1 MPRRHAMPSAP
12 ERLRR
17 VRELF
22 DAVMDRPPDERTA
35 FLASAAAWDI
45 PTRREVQELVAAA
58 DQTGSVFAAALGSGT
73 RHAEAQADGLVGK
86 RLGPYEVVRVIGMGG
101 MGAVYEGVRADQYRK
116 RVAIKLVQGGL
127 DSELTIARFRR
138 ERQILA
144 NLEHPNVAT
153 LLDGGVTPDGRPFLV
168 MEYVEGD
175 PITAWCDARRLSV
188 SARLALFRQVCDAVQ
203 YAHKNLVVHGDIKPG
218 NILVTADG
226 TAKLLDFGI
235 AKLLGTDAGDDA
247 LPLTRGDA
255 RPFTPEYASPEQ
267 IRGDAL
273 STASD
278 VYSLGAVLFEL
289 LAGRRPHVVT
299 SRALVDIM
307 RAVLEVPVPR
317 PSSVVTADAAERR
330 GERSA
335 GRLRRQ
341 LQGELDNIALMAL
354 RSEPE
359 RRYASAGALS
369 EDVRRELTGLPVE
382 AHGDWAGYRLRKF
395 VARNRTGVAASLLVV
410 VALIGGVITTA
421 DQARRARAAQMRAER
436 VNGFLRTLLSS
447 VRPATGG
454 RDVPVSDVL
463 DSAGRRADIE
473 LASQPDVHAVL
484 ETVIGQSYLSLGRYA
499 DAEQHLRAALELHR
513 EVSGP
518 RSEAVVLA
526 LRDLGS
532 AAIYED
538 QMDRADSLFQ
548 QGLSIEQSISSTPD
562 TILASLIDNLG
573 SVAHG
578 KGDFAAAE
586 RLHRQSLAIQT
597 KLLGPNADI
606 VAATM
611 ASVAVSLGEQ
621 NRMTESD
628 SMLRHAVAILKHNHP
643 EPNVLVANVLDPL
656 ATELDMEGKTAA
668 ADSAYVEVLDLRRQL
683 LGPEHP
689 DYTLTLMNYSFFVYD
704 RGRYQEAADMSRQI
718 LALRGRVLPES
729 HLAIASALQTL
740 GRCLDKQSDTAGAR
754 RALEESLRL
763 RRKYNA
769 GSWIVASADGVLA
782 DHDVSVKQYAKA
794 ETLLDDANTILT
806 SAVPP
811 THPKMQI
818 NYQRYAA
825 LYDAWGQPAKA
836 AAYRA
841 KLVTQPAGP

>member
-1 MPRRHAMPSAP
+1 MPRRAGMSSAP

-22 DAVMDRPPDERTA
+22 DAVMDRPPGERTA
-35 FLASAAAWDI
+35 FLASATAWDV
-45 PTRREVQELVAAA
+45 PAREEVQSLVAAA
-58 DQTGSVFAAALGSGT
+58 EEPAGAFASALGGGIH
-73 RHAEAQADGLVGK
+73 RGAPEADGLAGK

-127 DSELTIARFRR
+127 DSELTLARFRR

-144 NLEHPNVAT
+144 NLAHPNVAT

-168 MEYVEGD
+168 MEYVEGE
-175 PITAWCDARRLSV
+175 PITTWCDARRLSV
-188 SARLALFRQVCDAVQ
+188 DARLALFRQVCDAVQ

-235 AKLLGTDAGDDA
+235 AKLVGSGAGDDA
-247 LPLTRGDA
+247 LPLTRGDT

-267 IRGDAL
+267 IRGDPL
-273 STASD
+273 TTASD
-278 VYSLGAVLFEL
+278 VYSLGAVFFEL
-289 LAGRRPHVVT
+289 LTGRRPHVVT

-317 PSSVVTADAAERR
+317 PSSVVTAAAAGQR

-335 GRLRRQ
+335 ARLRRR

-354 RSEPE
+354 RPEPE

-382 AHGDWAGYRLRKF
+382 ATGDWAGYRLRKF
-395 VARNRTGVAASLLVV
+395 AGRNRAAVAASILVII
-410 VALIGGVITTA
+410 ALIGGVITTA
-421 DQARRARAAQMRAER
+421 DQAHRARAAQMRAER

-447 VRPATGG
+447 VRPTTGG

-473 LASQPDVHAVL
+473 LAAQPDVHAVL

-513 EVSGP
+513 RVSGP
-518 RSEAVVLA
+518 RSEPVVLA
-526 LRDLGS
+526 LRDLGV
-532 AAIYED
+532 AANAED
-538 QMDRADSLFQ
+538 QLDRADSLFQ
-548 QGLSIEQSISSTPD
+548 RGLAIQRSISSTPD

-597 KLLGPNADI
+597 KLLGPNSDV
-606 VAATM
+606 VAQTM
-611 ASVAVSLGEQ
+611 ASVAVALGEE
-621 NRMTESD
+621 NHMAESD
-628 SMLRHAVAILKHNHP
+628 SMLRHAVAILRHNHP

-668 ADSAYVEVLDLRRQL
+668 ADSAYVEVLALRRQL
-683 LGPEHP
+683 LGVDHP

-704 RGRYQEAADMSRQI
+704 RGRYQEAAAMSRQI

-729 HLAIASALQTL
+729 HLAIAAALQTL
-740 GRCLDKQSDTAGAR
+740 GRSLDKQGDTTGGR
-754 RALEESLRL
+754 QALEESLQL

-782 DHDVSVKQYAKA
+782 DHDVLVKQYAKA
-794 ETLLDDANTILT
+794 EALLDDANTILST
-806 SAVPP
+806 AVPP
-811 THPKMQI
+811 TRPKMQI
-818 NYQRYAA
+818 NYRRYAA

-841 KLVTQPAGP
+841 KLVAAPAS

>member
-1 MPRRHAMPSAP
+1 MSDAP

-22 DAVMDRPPDERTA
+22 DAAMDQPPAERNA
-35 FLASAAAWDI
+35 FLANASAWDA
-45 PTRREVQELVAAA
+45 PTRQEVQELIAAA
-58 DQTGSVFAAALGSGT
+58 DQPGVTFDSPLAAGIHHG
-73 RHAEAQADGLVGK
+73 EPQADSLVGK

-101 MGAVYEGVRADQYRK
+101 MGAVYEGVRADEYRK

-127 DSELTIARFRR
+127 DSELTLARFRR

-168 MEYVEGD
+168 MEYVEGE
-175 PITAWCDARRLSV
+175 PITTWCDARRASV
-188 SARLALFRQVCDAVQ
+188 NDRLALFRQLCDAVQ

-235 AKLLGTDAGDDA
+235 AKLVGTNSGDDA
-247 LPLTRGDA
+247 LPLTRGDV

-289 LAGRRPHVVT
+289 LTGRRPHVVT

-317 PSSVVTADAAERR
+317 PSSVVTDAAAAHC

-335 GRLRRQ
+335 GRLRRR

-354 RSEPE
+354 RPEPE
-359 RRYASAGALS
+359 RRYASVGALS
-369 EDVRRELTGLPVE
+369 EDVRREMASLPVE

-395 VARNRTGVAASLLVV
+395 VTRNRTVVAASILLIA
-410 VALIGGVITTA
+410 ALVGGVVTTA
-421 DQARRARAAQMRAER
+421 TQARRARAAQMRAER

-447 VRPATGG
+447 VRPTTGG

-463 DSAGRRADIE
+463 DSAARRADIE
-473 LASQPDVHAVL
+473 LATQPDVHAVL
-484 ETVIGQSYLSLGRYA
+484 ETVIGQSYLTLGRYS
-499 DAEQHLRAALELHR
+499 DAGQHLRAALTLHQ

-518 RSEAVVLA
+518 RSEPVVLA
-526 LRDLGS
+526 LRDLGVL
-532 AAIYED
+532 ANYEG
-538 QMDRADSLFQ
+538 QLDRADSLFQ
-548 QGLSIEQSISSTPD
+548 RGLAIQRSISSAPD
-562 TILASLIDNLG
+562 TILASLLDNLG

-578 KGDFAAAE
+578 KGDFATAE
-586 RLHRQSLAIQT
+586 RLHRQSLAIQI
-597 KLLGPNADI
+597 KLLGPNSDV
-606 VAATM
+606 VAQSM
-611 ASVAVSLGEQ
+611 ASVAVALGEQ
-621 NRMTESD
+621 NHMAEAD
-628 SMLRHAVAILKHNHP
+628 SILRAAVVILKRNHP
-643 EPNVLVANVLDPL
+643 EPSTLVADVLDPL
-656 ATELDMEGKTAA
+656 ATSLDMQGKAA
-668 ADSAYVEVLDLRRQL
+668 AAESAYVEVLALRRQL
-683 LGPEHP
+683 LGTEHP

-729 HLAIASALQTL
+729 HTAIAAALQTL
-740 GRCLDKQSDTAGAR
+740 GRCLDKQGDTTGGR
-754 RALEESLRL
+754 RALEESLQL
-763 RRKYNA
+763 RKKYLT
-769 GSWIVASADGVLA
+769 GSWAVASSEGVLA
-782 DHDVSVKQYAKA
+782 DHDVFVKQYAKA
-794 ETLLDDANTILT
+794 ESLLDDANEILVH
-806 SAVPP
+806 AVTP
-811 THPKMQI
+811 THPKMQL
-818 NYQRYAA
+818 NYQRFIA
-825 LYDAWGQPAKA
+825 LYDAWGEPAKA
-836 AAYRA
+836 AEYRA
-841 KLVTQPAGP
+841 KLVPAPTS

>member
-1 MPRRHAMPSAP
+1 MRRSRGARSPPWTCWPSTTRSTVSVPPSRGGPRSSSSGTSPASRFRRSPPRWASHPPPSNAIGSSPERGSPASWARMPRQHAMPSAS

-58 DQTGSVFAAALGSGT
+58 DQTGAMFAAALGSGT
-73 RHAEAQADGLVGK
+73 RHAEARADGLVGK

-175 PITAWCDARRLSV
+175 PITAWCDPRRLSV
-188 SARLALFRQVCDAVQ
+188 DARLALFRPVFAPVQ

-235 AKLLGTDAGDDA
+235 AKLLGTGAGDDA

-317 PSSVVTADAAERR
+317 PSSVVTADAAEQR

-335 GRLRRQ
+335 ARLRRR
-341 LQGELDNIALMAL
+341 LQGELDNIALVAL
-354 RSEPE
+354 RPEPE

-395 VARNRTGVAASLLVV
+395 VGRNRTGVAASLLVV

-421 DQARRARAAQMRAER
+421 DQAHRARAAQMRAER

-447 VRPATGG
+447 GRPA
-454 RDVPVSDVL
+454 
-463 DSAGRRADIE
+463 
-473 LASQPDVHAVL
+473 H
-484 ETVIGQSYLSLGRYA
+484 
-499 DAEQHLRAALELHR
+499 
-513 EVSGP
+513 
-518 RSEAVVLA
+518 
-526 LRDLGS
+526 
-532 AAIYED
+532 
-538 QMDRADSLFQ
+538 
-548 QGLSIEQSISSTPD
+548 
-562 TILASLIDNLG
+562 
-573 SVAHG
+573 
-578 KGDFAAAE
+578 
-586 RLHRQSLAIQT
+586 
-597 KLLGPNADI
+597 
-606 VAATM
+606 
-611 ASVAVSLGEQ
+611 
-621 NRMTESD
+621 
-628 SMLRHAVAILKHNHP
+628 
-643 EPNVLVANVLDPL
+643 
-656 ATELDMEGKTAA
+656 
-668 ADSAYVEVLDLRRQL
+668 
-683 LGPEHP
+683 
-689 DYTLTLMNYSFFVYD
+689 
-704 RGRYQEAADMSRQI
+704 RGR
-718 LALRGRVLPES
+718 GGP
-729 HLAIASALQTL
+729 
-740 GRCLDKQSDTAGAR
+740 
-754 RALEESLRL
+754 
-763 RRKYNA
+763 
-769 GSWIVASADGVLA
+769 GSG
-782 DHDVSVKQYAKA
+782 
-794 ETLLDDANTILT
+794 
-806 SAVPP
+806 
-811 THPKMQI
+811 
-818 NYQRYAA
+818 
-825 LYDAWGQPAKA
+825 G
-836 AAYRA
+836 
-841 KLVTQPAGP
+841 